1 MDIQDILVYIIVA
14 CCLLLAGTFSVP
26 LSAEKEIQTDVDAD
40 VADAT
45 GVLHTKNR
53 TTFFCKNI
61 RL

>member
-14 CCLLLAGTFSVP
+14 CCLLWAGRHLSVP

-53 TTFFCKNI
+53 TTFF
-61 RL
+61 